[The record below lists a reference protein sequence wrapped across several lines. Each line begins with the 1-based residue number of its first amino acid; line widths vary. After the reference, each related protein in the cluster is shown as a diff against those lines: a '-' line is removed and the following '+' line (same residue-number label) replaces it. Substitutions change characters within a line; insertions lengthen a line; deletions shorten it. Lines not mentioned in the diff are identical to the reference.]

1 MAKTYFETAIDALLE
16 YELDRAKQYLGYA
29 VEFGSSWEKNK
40 AHELL
45 RKINTG
51 KRLDVIDFARS
62 YEPTKHASCEISVS
76 DLLSQKRYTDALK
89 ELRKRERSG
98 DASPED
104 FYYLGRLHDDFGAG
118 MPNDKSKARE
128 CYLKAW
134 NRGFAKAGTYYACID
149 SCGKNDFTKEQKRR
163 ILEKAAS
170 LGDSDAKVLLAVEE
184 FEKLYPSAEGEEQE
198 HLEEKHTTTL
208 VKILNQDEDCSCAKL
223 SLSEFYLAFSPI
235 SEKRYYGF
243 QTLQI
248 LKEHWDV
255 NVASYATSVIACC
268 YRDGLYVTQD
278 LDEAKN
284 YFREV
289 LSFNREEGNEEAKE
303 FLSGK
308 WKEVPDENIEAWHT
322 QKLLECLKKVR
333 DVFYLCNR
341 DWIAAESG
349 EEIREAAESFN
360 PDDVY
365 KSVCAEISNAATF
378 LETHLGIDD
387 AESEIERKIR
397 NELSRTKHALEDWK
411 DVLMEH
417 IPIFNEKTDW
427 VKVATKIGGDALISY
442 LNPVMGIM
450 KSITN
455 WVDISSEEKN
465 RKQTIEALS
474 KKVEKVDERLKEV
487 EIDLTQSLADAFV
500 VFQESFSAKEKSP
513 KTSKRSSSSTV
524 FCVECGAKNPKQAK
538 FCCECGTKIHK

>member
-1 MAKTYFETAIDALLE
+1 MAKTYFETAIEALLE

-29 VEFGSSWEKNK
+29 VEFGSRWEKNK
-40 AHELL
+40 VHDLL

-51 KRLDVIDFARS
+51 KRLDVINFARQHD
-62 YEPTKHASCEISVS
+62 PNKHASCEISVS

-104 FYYLGRLHDDFGAG
+104 FYYLGLLHDDFGAG

-128 CYLKAW
+128 YYLKAW
-134 NRGFAKAGTYYACID
+134 NGGFPKAGSSYVSID
-149 SCGKNDFTKEQKRR
+149 WESEQRFTKEQKR
-163 ILEKAAS
+163 ILTKAVS
-170 LGDSDAKVLLAVEE
+170 LGDSDASVMLALEKFRAQCESSKCDKAEEIIEE
-184 FEKLYPSAEGEEQE
+184 FIASLRQIIE
-198 HLEEKHTTTL
+198 
-208 VKILNQDEDCSCAKL
+208 NDEDCELAKF
-223 SLSEFYLAFSPI
+223 SLAGFLIRSDSSE
-235 SEKRYYGF
+235 ERCEGF
-243 QTLQI
+243 QTFLA
-248 LKEHWDV
+248 LKEHWYTQF
-255 NVASYATSVIACC
+255 ASVSTSAIAEC
-268 YRDGLYVTQD
+268 YRDGLYVSQD

-289 LSFNREEGNEEAKE
+289 LSFNREEGNEDAKE

-308 WKEVPDENIEAWHT
+308 WKEIPDENIEAWHT
-322 QKLLECLKKVR
+322 QKLSECLRKVH

-365 KSVCAEISNAATF
+365 KSICAEISASATF
-378 LETHLGIDD
+378 LEARLGVND

-427 VKVATKIGGDALISY
+427 LKDGTQAVGDFILGWVNPLAGVVKTIKNY
-442 LNPVMGIM
+442 
-450 KSITN
+450 
-455 WVDISSEEKN
+455 VDLSSENKN
-465 RKQTIEALS
+465 RNQLVEALS
-474 KKVEKVDERLKEV
+474 KKVEKIDGRLEEV
-487 EIDLTQSLADAFV
+487 QIDLTQSLADAFV
-500 VFQESFSAKEKSP
+500 EFQESFSAREKSL
-513 KTSKRSSSSTV
+513 KKSKRSASGAV